1 MLFAAVSERPLMIYS
16 CFKWTRNSKCL
27 LSCWNSKD
35 RWKRKMKTKF
45 DGMTIFL
52 HFVIFITN
60 GGEKTDSILK
70 RCIEI
75 KETII
80 LVRND
85 EGEIRSCLQ
94 FRTLQTTNM
103 KKQEILMMNIYQFL
117 MPSYNHD
124 EIWCYSILYLIR
136 GGNSSVWLRIKFNIL
151 HKNVLW

>member
-1 MLFAAVSERPLMIYS
+1 
-16 CFKWTRNSKCL
+16 
-27 LSCWNSKD
+27 
-35 RWKRKMKTKF
+35 MKTKF

-124 EIWCYSILYLIR
+124 EI
-136 GGNSSVWLRIKFNIL
+136 
-151 HKNVLW
+151 